1 MKLGIVIFP
10 SKMIQDKANGL
21 RKRYDPHYAL
31 VPPHITLKA
40 PFEAPE
46 EQLETIVKELR
57 TIANKTN
64 PFILHVGKVG
74 SFAPV
79 NNVIYFKVEKTPEL
93 TFLNEEMHK
102 GFLTQEREY
111 AFVPH
116 LTIAQK
122 LSDAEHAD
130 ILGRLRM
137 KDFYYEQTI
146 DRFHLLYQLEN
157 ETWNVHET
165 FHLGKEKK

>member
-64 PFILHVGKVG
+64 PFTLHVGKVG

-165 FHLGKEKK
+165 FHLGKGSK

>member
-40 PFEAPE
+40 PFEVADE
-46 EQLETIVKELR
+46 KLERIVQELHA
-57 TIANKTN
+57 ISKKAN
-64 PFILHVGKVG
+64 PFTLHVGKVS

-93 TFLNEEMHK
+93 TFLNEEMHR
-102 GFLTQEREY
+102 GIFTQDREY

-116 LTIAQK
+116 LTIGQQ

-130 ILGRLRM
+130 VLGRLKM
-137 KDFYYEQTI
+137 KDFYYEQPI

-157 ETWNVHET
+157 DTWTVHET
-165 FHLGKEKK
+165 FHLGKEQQ